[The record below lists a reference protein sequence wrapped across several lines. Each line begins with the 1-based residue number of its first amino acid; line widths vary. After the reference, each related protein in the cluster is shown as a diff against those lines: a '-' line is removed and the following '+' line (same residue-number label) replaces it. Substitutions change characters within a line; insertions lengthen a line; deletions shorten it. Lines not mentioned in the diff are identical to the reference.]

1 MRSPS
6 LPFSALPRLL
16 LLPALLVAGMATA
29 AGPTTQQVDSAI
41 SAAHTTVDDAA
52 DGARSLQGEASGA
65 QASRA
70 SAGTSASRAASS
82 AAGTDAGDAADE
94 PPPLNQGGQ
103 TPDAR
108 TILEQRRRQAQAA
121 LNRKDPARA
130 LAMAEQALQQ
140 APGDAR
146 LRFLKGLAL
155 FQLKLLPDAEREFSS
170 LIEEYPELPEPYNNL
185 AVVRAAQGRLEGAR
199 DALEE
204 AIRAVPDYVV
214 AYQNLGDLY
223 LQLAAQRWRQ
233 AEKLAPSPARAVR
246 LKALDALVEPA
257 TATSGDSH

>member
-65 QASRA
+65 Q
-70 SAGTSASRAASS
+70 ASRAASS

-155 FQLKLLPDAEREFSS
+155 FQLKRLPDAEREFSS